1 MNENIISKFEL
12 VEIFENE
19 PRISHK
25 LIAKNTDNKE
35 VSVGNLINK
44 YMRNLEVFGSVHF
57 KNELRKDENKGGD
70 QPKIFYL
77 NEQQA
82 TLLLTFMRNNEIVI
96 NFKVKLVKEFFEM
109 RQLLL
114 NSQNSQQPVQ
124 APQTFD
130 TFDFAKQT
138 QQNREILEFIELI
151 NSQSPINL
159 FFLDKIYKH
168 FSELTLS
175 VPYDYSPIKLLG
187 IDLNSQYFIP
197 TELGKFF
204 NKSAVEVNKIL
215 EAKGFQIKIDGVW
228 KLTENGKKYAIQLDN
243 NFHTIKWKLES
254 LI

>member
-1 MNENIISKFEL
+1 MEIFKMNEKIIPSFEL
-12 VEIFENE
+12 VEIIENE
-19 PRISHK
+19 ALISHK
-25 LIAKNTDNKE
+25 IIAERTQNLE
-35 VSVGNLINK
+35 VSVRNLINK
-44 YMRNLEVFGSVHF
+44 HIKSFETFGMVHF
-57 KNELRKDENKGGD
+57 KNEAIKNAKNKINE
-70 QPKIFYL
+70 QKTFYL

-96 NFKVKLVKEFFEM
+96 NFKVKLVKEFFEI

-124 APQTFD
+124 TSQTFD
-130 TFDFAKQT
+130 NFDFAKQT

-168 FSELTLS
+168 FAEK
-175 VPYDYSPIKLLG
+175 SPLDLLQ
-187 IDLNSQYFIP
+187 IDLKSQYFIP

-204 NKSAVEVNKIL
+204 NKTAMEVNKIL
-215 EAKGFQIKIDGVW
+215 EAKWFQVKINGIW
-228 KLTENGKKYAIQLDN
+228 KLTESGKKYAIQLDN